1 MKKKGII
8 LLNKDFS
15 ADWLPILKAGGFNTV
30 GLHSLYQ
37 YGGLKAYLEWWANA
51 ETQSL
56 VAEFEITAPDSVEA
70 KNTVV
75 IEAIA
80 EGRVTP
86 AYIPINFVG
95 V

>member
-1 MKKKGII
+1 MKINI
-8 LLNKDFS
+8 S
-15 ADWLPILKAGGFNTV
+15 
-30 GLHSLYQ
+30 
-37 YGGLKAYLEWWANA
+37 
-51 ETQSL
+51 
-56 VAEFEITAPDSVEA
+56 EFRDKVHACWIG

-80 EGRVTP
+80 EGRVTA